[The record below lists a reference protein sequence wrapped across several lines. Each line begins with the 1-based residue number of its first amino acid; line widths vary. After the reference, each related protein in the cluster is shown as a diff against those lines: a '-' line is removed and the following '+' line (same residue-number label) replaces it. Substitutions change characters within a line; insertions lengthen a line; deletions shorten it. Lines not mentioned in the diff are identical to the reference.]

1 MQKQGGLQKIG
12 KNKTLNMQ
20 IKFSWKFEIF
30 RVLVWK
36 CWGEIY
42 LSSLQTRQKGKFIV
56 RLWYL
61 FTRAQEW
68 EKQIYSLT
76 HKKVT
81 IYFTSLINRSLIRGV
96 MIENI
101 RFQYYV
107 QNTKVWRVLTKQN
120 FLPNSIVQSENEQKR
135 TSEIQ
140 FF

>member
-1 MQKQGGLQKIG
+1 MQKQGGSQKIG
-12 KNKTLNMQ
+12 MQ

-81 IYFTSLINRSLIRGV
+81 IYFTSLINRSLIRVV

-107 QNTKVWRVLTKQN
+107 QNTKVWRVLTKRKI
-120 FLPNSIVQSENEQKR
+120 LPKSIVQSENEQNRWKMNDNF
-135 TSEIQ
+135 ENA
-140 FF
+140 